1 MGLLHTVHGHFF
13 TGRGFATLNL
23 LPAGKQYATLGSQID
38 SWEAGE
44 TLKITFTGMKPTCS
58 RCHVTD
64 HVFGN
69 CLSCTNSDHLQ
80 AKCPDAFW
88 NQRKKAAKLNSAHAS
103 AHQQKPVAKAAA
115 RKNIIPAEANENN
128 LDTAKKATAFI
139 TGIIRAATASMPT
152 APTSA
157 KEASASSS
165 APTVEGKEVVVHDET
180 PRDTG
185 A

>member
-1 MGLLHTVHGHFF
+1 MHQ
-13 TGRGFATLNL
+13 R
-23 LPAGKQYATLGSQID
+23 
-38 SWEAGE
+38 
-44 TLKITFTGMKPTCS
+44 LKCCYICQK
-58 RCHVTD
+58 
-64 HVFGN
+64 
-69 CLSCTNSDHLQ
+69 SDHLQ